1 MAVDDARLRAA
12 VDAITDVEGLSMD
25 PDSLVEDVY
34 LLAYAFPEDDDFE
47 AAVAN
52 TCRALTALIA
62 ERVSASMLKY
72 EFDTWSSYHYQP
84 RVAQGARATCRIIFR
99 GTEGSIESGLR
110 PPPHPQGFLPAHEAA
125 PIINS
130 AQRARQS

>member
-84 RVAQGARATCRIIFR
+84 RVAKAPAPPAASYSEAPKAASSQ
-99 GTEGSIESGLR
+99 GLR
-110 PPPHPQGFLPAHEAA
+110 PPPHPQGFLPAHEQH
-125 PIINS
+125 P
-130 AQRARQS
+130 

>member
-34 LLAYAFPEDDDFE
+34 LLAYAFPEDDEFE
-47 AAVAN
+47 AAVAT
-52 TCRALTALIA
+52 TCRALTALNA

-72 EFDTWSSYHYQP
+72 EFDLGRHTITSPASPKAPAPPAASYSEAPKAASSQ
-84 RVAQGARATCRIIFR
+84 
-99 GTEGSIESGLR
+99 GLR
-110 PPPHPQGFLPAHEAA
+110 PPPHPQGFLPAHEQH
-125 PIINS
+125 P
-130 AQRARQS
+130 

>member
-72 EFDTWSSYHYQP
+72 EFDTWSSCHYQP

-99 GTEGSIESGLR
+99 GTEGSIESGTS
-110 PPPHPQGFLPAHEAA
+110 ATAA
-125 PIINS
+125 SPRISTS
-130 AQRARQS
+130 A

>member
-12 VDAITDVEGLSMD
+12 VDAITNVEGLSMD

-47 AAVAN
+47 AAVAS
-52 TCRALTALIA
+52 TCRALTALIT
-62 ERVSASMLKY
+62 ERVNASTLKY
-72 EFDTWSSYHYQP
+72 EFDTWSPYHHQP

-99 GTEGSIESGLR
+99 STGDGIEVK
-110 PPPHPQGFLPAHEAA
+110 GFGHRRIPRDFY
-125 PIINS
+125 
-130 AQRARQS
+130 QRTSSSRR

>member
-47 AAVAN
+47 AH
-52 TCRALTALIA
+52 L
-62 ERVSASMLKY
+62 
-72 EFDTWSSYHYQP
+72 P
-84 RVAQGARATCRIIFR
+84 RPYGAYR
-99 GTEGSIESGLR
+99 
-110 PPPHPQGFLPAHEAA
+110 
-125 PIINS
+125 
-130 AQRARQS
+130 RAR

>member
-1 MAVDDARLRAA
+1 MAVDDARLRTAI
-12 VDAITDVEGLSMD
+12 DAITDVEGLSMD

-47 AAVAN
+47 AAIAS

-62 ERVSASMLKY
+62 DRVSTSALKY

-84 RVAQGARATCRIIFR
+84 RIVQGTRATCRIVFR
-99 GTEGSIESGLR
+99 NTNDGIEVK
-110 PPPHPQGFLPAHEAA
+110 GFGHRRIPKDFY
-125 PIINS
+125 
-130 AQRARQS
+130 QRMSSTRI

>member
-62 ERVSASMLKY
+62 ERVSAGMLKY

-99 GTEGSIESGLR
+99 STGDGIEVK
-110 PPPHPQGFLPAHEAA
+110 GFGHRRIPRDFY
-125 PIINS
+125 
-130 AQRARQS
+130 QRTSSSRR

>member
-1 MAVDDARLRAA
+1 MLK
-12 VDAITDVEGLSMD
+12 G
-25 PDSLVEDVY
+25 SLWIPIPS
-34 LLAYAFPEDDDFE
+34 LKTSIFSPTPSPEDDDFE

-99 GTEGSIESGLR
+99 GTEGSIESGT
-110 PPPHPQGFLPAHEAA
+110 
-125 PIINS
+125 S
-130 AQRARQS
+130 ATTASPRISTSA

>member
-47 AAVAN
+47 
-52 TCRALTALIA
+52 
-62 ERVSASMLKY
+62 E
-72 EFDTWSSYHYQP
+72 EDGFDPLP
-84 RVAQGARATCRIIFR
+84 RPYGAYR
-99 GTEGSIESGLR
+99 
-110 PPPHPQGFLPAHEAA
+110 
-125 PIINS
+125 
-130 AQRARQS
+130 RAR